1 MIILKLSKLMK
12 FLTDG
17 SNIRNEWHLK
27 IKISDEIIRLYR
39 TFLTAHSNLHNYIF
53 LLRKGFNRQSTK
65 II

>member
-1 MIILKLSKLMK
+1 MILILKLSKLMK

-39 TFLTAHSNLHNYIF
+39 TFLLPILIF
-53 LLRKGFNRQSTK
+53 
-65 II
+65 IIIFFY